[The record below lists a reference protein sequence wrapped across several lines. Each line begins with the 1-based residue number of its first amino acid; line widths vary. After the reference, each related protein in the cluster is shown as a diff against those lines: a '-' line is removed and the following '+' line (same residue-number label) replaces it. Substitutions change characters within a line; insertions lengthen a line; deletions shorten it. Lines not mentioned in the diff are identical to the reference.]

1 MKIGNANLINLTLN
15 GLEYTW
21 IMTALDF
28 LRKEASGK
36 TPQKLSGSRA
46 PLEEA
51 KVMALVGMCDL
62 LLSGLEDEL
71 FEFYGPE
78 SQAQIQIDQSF
89 LPLLFQ
95 ALELLR
101 DPEVRTFLAQNGPP
115 ERNGVWMESL
125 KKWREEL
132 PDDKFIRSLQKKIA
146 GE

>member
-1 MKIGNANLINLTLN
+1 MKIGNANLKNLTLS

-28 LRKEASGK
+28 LRKEAAGK
-36 TPQKLSGSRA
+36 APQKPGGSRA

-51 KVMALVGMCDL
+51 KLMALVGMCDL
-62 LLSGLEDEL
+62 LLSRLEDEL

-132 PDDKFIRSLQKKIA
+132 PDNKSIRSLQKKIA